1 MTNKKGFT
9 VLELMV
15 GLAIFSLISLMT
27 LSIFSLGIKSN
38 NLQRSQQE
46 GNDSM
51 RLVFNSI
58 EKDIRESSQ
67 LVKISFDENTYYL
80 TDLLNGTINS
90 YSLENEILYKN
101 GKYLIDQIK
110 SFDIESLGNLQKI
123 ENHTVNEGFKLNLS
137 LDEETIYDYKFY
149 FRHEK

>member
-27 LSIFSLGIKSN
+27 LSIFSLGIKST